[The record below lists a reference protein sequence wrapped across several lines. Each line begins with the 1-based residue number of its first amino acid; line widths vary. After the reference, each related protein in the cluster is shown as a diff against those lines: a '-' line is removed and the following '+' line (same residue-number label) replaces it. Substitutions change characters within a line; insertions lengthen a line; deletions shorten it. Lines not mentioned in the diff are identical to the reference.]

1 MSTVKPL
8 VVILDVIKDPY
19 IEKQELSSIADVEA
33 FYVHKT
39 EEIPDRVKDA
49 DIVIAWHHCKICN
62 EQLLRLKKA
71 KAVIRAG
78 VGFDNVDIKFAGERG
93 LVVCNVP
100 DYGTEEVADSA
111 LSLIL
116 GLMRKTNHLANLCS
130 QGRYATLEAHG
141 SKRLRGRT
149 LGIIGFGRIGKAVAE
164 RGKAFGFKIGFYD
177 PYINDG
183 EDKALGVSRYD
194 TLNELMSKSDV
205 ISVNCLLN
213 NETYHLINTESLSQ
227 VKKGSF
233 LVNTARG
240 GIINEKALAEA
251 LNDGRLAGVGLDVLE
266 NEPTDVESKV
276 QLNPDLINRPNVII
290 TPHSAFYSD
299 ESFEELRRKTAIE
312 AKRILL
318 GQKSRNI
325 VNKTLLPTSHPYYS
339 LV

>member
-1 MSTVKPL
+1 
-8 VVILDVIKDPY
+8 
-19 IEKQELSSIADVEA
+19 
-33 FYVHKT
+33 
-39 EEIPDRVKDA
+39 
-49 DIVIAWHHCKICN
+49 
-62 EQLLRLKKA
+62 LRLKKA

-116 GLMRKTNHLANLCS
+116 GLMRKTNHLSNLCL
-130 QGRYATLEAHG
+130 QGRYATMEAHG

-164 RGKAFGFKIGFYD
+164 RGKAFGFKIAFYD

-183 EDKALGVSRYD
+183 EDKALGVGRYD
-194 TLNELMSKSDV
+194 TLNELMSQSDV

-213 NETYHLINTESLSQ
+213 AETHHLINTESLSH
-227 VKKGSF
+227 VKKGSY

-240 GIINEKALAEA
+240 GIISENALVEA

-312 AKRILL
+312 AKRIIL
-318 GQKSRNI
+318 GQKTRNC

-339 LV
+339 PV